1 MVLAGLG
8 PVLNDTIDLQFVLDL
23 KFVAVRWFLKWE
35 QHETRPRH
43 IRPNSHFQFSA
54 GYAADVGLSLDV
66 GRKVSQDAVTRTQTL
81 VLPAAD
87 TIEF

>member
-23 KFVAVRWFLKWE
+23 KFVAVRWLLKWE
-35 QHETRPRH
+35 QHETRPRN

-54 GYAADVGLSLDV
+54 GSAADFGLSLDV

-87 TIEF
+87 TIEL